1 MAHEHITCAW
11 SRYAWRMRQ
20 CCESGCERPHLARG
34 MCARHYRR
42 WYLQQAEPCSVPGC
56 SGKAWAKGL
65 CNTHYARLR
74 TRGDISPEVLVGDLG
89 PKGPKGHGRTPQAI
103 ARNLVQHAL
112 ETGRLER
119 PERCARCG
127 RKMKRL
133 EAHHTDYSRP
143 LEVEWL
149 CVSCHRNH
157 HVVWLPAEV
166 ADRLDAVA
174 ATRGLTRNE
183 ALLWML
189 EVVDG

>member
-1 MAHEHITCAW
+1 
-11 SRYAWRMRQ
+11 
-20 CCESGCERPHLARG
+20 
-34 MCARHYRR
+34 
-42 WYLQQAEPCSVPGC
+42 
-56 SGKAWAKGL
+56 
-65 CNTHYARLR
+65 
-74 TRGDISPEVLVGDLG
+74 
-89 PKGPKGHGRTPQAI
+89 
-103 ARNLVQHAL
+103 
-112 ETGRLER
+112 
-119 PERCARCG
+119 
-127 RKMKRL
+127 MKRL